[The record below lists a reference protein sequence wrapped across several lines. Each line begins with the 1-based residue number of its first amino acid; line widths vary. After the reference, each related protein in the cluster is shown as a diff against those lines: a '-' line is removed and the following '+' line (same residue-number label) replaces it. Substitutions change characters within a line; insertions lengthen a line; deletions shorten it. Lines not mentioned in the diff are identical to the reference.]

1 MPSSSAGTRYYHFL
15 SNSNALFWILQ
26 LAGWMGLSLVTYLAL
41 SLPYDQFEASYL
53 AHNVLQ
59 SMLGLFLSLPLRYAS
74 RWVWAYP
81 VLLRLA
87 IVLFVALLLSAV
99 WSALRLLLFMV
110 MTGEQDLLKDFGGW
124 LFPSIFVFVTWAAL
138 YHGIKYYQLLQTE
151 HQSLIKMESRQR
163 HEALRLIQM
172 ESAAQEAQLKL
183 LRYQLNPHFLFN
195 TLNSITA
202 LVAAGQPQGAQTML
216 IRLSR
221 FLRFSLDSD
230 PIQQV
235 PLAKEIDALRL
246 YLGIEQVRFSDRLN
260 VKFEIEEAAAD
271 CLVPSLLTQPLV
283 ENAIKYSI
291 AQSEQGG
298 IIRIS
303 AKASQERLEITI
315 DDSGA
320 DNVTA
325 SSSVNILEKAGI
337 GLGNTRD
344 RLETLYGDAHTLTA
358 GPSLLG
364 GICVAVSLPITR

>member
-1 MPSSSAGTRYYHFL
+1 MPSSSAGIRYYHFL

-41 SLPYDQFEASYL
+41 SLPYDQFEVSYL
-53 AHNVLQ
+53 AHNVVQ
-59 SMLGLFLSLPLRYAS
+59 SILGLFLSLPLRYVS
-74 RWVWAYP
+74 RWVWGYP
-81 VLLRLA
+81 VLWRLA
-87 IVLFVALLLSAV
+87 IVLFVALLLSAI
-99 WSALRLLLFMV
+99 WSALRLLLFMA
-110 MTGEQDLLKDFGGW
+110 MTGEQDLLRDFGGW
-124 LFPSIFVFVTWAAL
+124 LFPSIFVFVTWVAL
-138 YHGIKYYQLLQTE
+138 YHGIKYYQLLQAE
-151 HQSLIKMESRQR
+151 HQSLIEVESRQR
-163 HEALRLIQM
+163 HEALRLIQV

-202 LVAAGQPQGAQTML
+202 LVAAGESEGAQAML

-260 VKFEIEEAAAD
+260 VRFEIEEAASD

-298 IIRIS
+298 VIRIA
-303 AKASQERLEITI
+303 AKASQQRLEITI

-320 DNVTA
+320 DYAAPLST
-325 SSSVNILEKAGI
+325 VNILEKAGI
-337 GLGNTRD
+337 GIGNTRD
-344 RLETLYGDAHTLTA
+344 RLETIYGDSHTLTA
-358 GPSLLG
+358 GPSVLG
-364 GICVAVSLPITR
+364 GICIAVSLPITR